1 VDHGRSRAAML
12 IGHGEAWEAWR
23 AALAGER
30 MHHAWRLTGK
40 AGLGKTAFALAAAH
54 ELVGGGANPAQHPD
68 ILVLTYGPRTKED
81 AKKRDDG
88 KPYELARGI
97 KVDQIRE
104 VQRRLTTRP
113 TLGDKR
119 AVIVDPADDLERPA
133 ANALLKSLEEPP
145 VGTYFILVS
154 HSPARLLPTIRSRC
168 RTLRFP
174 SLNDEA
180 LGRLLAEAAGN
191 AGLDER
197 AAAMAAAAGSPGAAL
212 GFVAM
217 GLAATAKTMRH
228 IRDSGD
234 PDFAARGELTTL
246 IGARPERER
255 LRAVLDL
262 ARATV
267 AEDIER
273 LPARLATRRIRAH
286 EGLVRLTGEYLTYN
300 YDTGL
305 LALEIGNL
313 LAGCAAASER
323 ADG

>member
-1 VDHGRSRAAML
+1 ML
-12 IGHGEAWEAWR
+12 IGHDEARAAWR

-30 MHHAWRLTGK
+30 MHHAWLLTGK
-40 AGLGKTAFALAAAH
+40 AGLGKTAFALEAAH
-54 ELVGGGANPAQHPD
+54 ELVGGGPEPAHHPD
-68 ILVLTYGPRTKED
+68 ILLLTYGPRTKED

-97 KVDQIRE
+97 KVDQIRD

-113 TLGDKR
+113 TLGERR
-119 AVIVDPADDLERPA
+119 AVIVDPADDLETSA

-145 VGTYFILVS
+145 AGTYFLLVS

-174 SLNDEA
+174 AIGDEA
-180 LGRLLAEAAGN
+180 LAEFLALHAGGV
-191 AGLDER
+191 ASDER
-197 AAAMAAAAGSPGAAL
+197 VAAIAAAAGSPGAAL
-212 GFVAM
+212 AFVEM
-217 GLAATAKTMRH
+217 GLAKAARTMRH

-234 PDFAARGELTTL
+234 PGFAARGELATI
-246 IGARPERER
+246 IGARPDRER

-267 AEDIER
+267 GEGIAR
-273 LPARLATRRIRAH
+273 LPSHLATRRIAAH
-286 EGLVRLTGEYLTYN
+286 EGLVRLTGEFLTYN
-300 YDTGL
+300 YDVGL

>member
-1 VDHGRSRAAML
+1 M
-12 IGHGEAWEAWR
+12 IGHDEAWGAWR

-30 MHHAWRLTGK
+30 MHHAWLLVGRS
-40 AGLGKTAFALAAAH
+40 GLGKSAFALAAAH
-54 ELVGGGANPAQHPD
+54 ELVGGGPDPAQHPD
-68 ILVLTYGPRTKED
+68 ILILTHGPRTRED
-81 AKKRDDG
+81 EKKREDG
-88 KPYELARGI
+88 KPYERARGI

-113 TLGDKR
+113 TLGSKR
-119 AVIVDPADDLERPA
+119 AVIVDPADDLETSA

-145 VGTYFILVS
+145 AGTYFLLVS

-168 RTLRFP
+168 RMLRFP
-174 SLNDEA
+174 ALGDEA
-180 LGRLLAEAAGN
+180 LGRFLAEQTDAA
-191 AGLDER
+191 ADER
-197 AAAMAAAAGSPGAAL
+197 AAAVAAAAGSPGAAL

-234 PDFAARGELTTL
+234 PQFTARGELTAL
-246 IGARPERER
+246 IGTRPERDR

-267 AEDIER
+267 GEEIER
-273 LPARLATRRIRAH
+273 LPARLSVRRIAAH

-313 LAGCAAASER
+313 LAGCAEASER

>member
-1 VDHGRSRAAML
+1 MLNQSAL
-12 IGHGEAWEAWR
+12 IGHDDAWEAWR
-23 AALAGER
+23 AALFSKR
-30 MHHAWRLTGK
+30 MHHAWLLTGK

-54 ELVGGGANPAQHPD
+54 ELVGGGPEPTQHPD

-81 AKKRDDG
+81 EKKREDG
-88 KPYELARGI
+88 KPWERARGI

-113 TLGDKR
+113 TLGEKR
-119 AVIVDPADDLERPA
+119 AVIVDPADDLERGA

-145 VGTYFILVS
+145 VGTYFLLVS
-154 HSPARLLPTIRSRC
+154 HSPARLLATIRSRC
-168 RTLRFP
+168 RTLRIP
-174 SLNDEA
+174 ALSDEA
-180 LGRLLAEAAGN
+180 LSRFLAQAAGD
-191 AGLDER
+191 AGQDER
-197 AAAMAAAAGSPGAAL
+197 AAAVAAAAGSPGAAL

-217 GLAATAKTMRH
+217 GLAATARTMRH

-234 PDFAARGELTTL
+234 SNYTARGELTLL

-262 ARATV
+262 ARAIV

-273 LPARLATRRIRAH
+273 LPARLATRRIAAH
-286 EGLVRLTGEYLTYN
+286 DGLVRLTGEYPTYN

-313 LAGCAAASER
+313 LSHCAEASER
-323 ADG
+323 ANG

>member
-1 VDHGRSRAAML
+1 ML
-12 IGHGEAWEAWR
+12 IGHDDAWQAWR

-30 MHHAWRLTGK
+30 MHHAWLLTGK
-40 AGLGKTAFALAAAH
+40 AGLGKGAFALAAAH
-54 ELVGGGANPAQHPD
+54 ELVGGVADPAQHPD
-68 ILVLTYGPRTKED
+68 ILVLTYGPKDKTEE
-81 AKKRDDG
+81 AKRDAG
-88 KPYELARGI
+88 KPWERARGI
-97 KVDQIRE
+97 KIAQIRE
-104 VQRRLTTRP
+104 MQRRLTTRP
-113 TLGDKR
+113 TLGERR
-119 AVIVDPADDLERPA
+119 AVIIDPADDMEPQA
-133 ANALLKSLEEPP
+133 SNALLKSLEEPP
-145 VGTYFILVS
+145 SGTYFVLVS

-174 SLNDEA
+174 ALSDEA
-180 LGRLLAEAAGN
+180 LGRFLAEQTDAA
-191 AGLDER
+191 AEER
-197 AAAMAAAAGSPGAAL
+197 AAAVAAASGSPGAAL

-234 PDFAARGELTTL
+234 ADFAARGELTGL

-267 AEDIER
+267 GEDVER
-273 LPARLATRRIRAH
+273 LPARIATRRIAAH
-286 EGLVRLTGEYLTYN
+286 QGLVRLTGEYPTYN

-305 LALEIGNL
+305 LALAIGNL

>member
-1 VDHGRSRAAML
+1 ML
-12 IGHGEAWEAWR
+12 MIGHEEALAAWR

-30 MHHAWRLTGK
+30 MHHAWLLTGK
-40 AGLGKTAFALAAAH
+40 AGLGKSAFALAAAH
-54 ELVGGGANPAQHPD
+54 ELVGGGPHPAQHPD
-68 ILVLTYGPRTKED
+68 ILVLTHGPKNKEEE
-81 AKKRDDG
+81 KKRDDG
-88 KPYELARGI
+88 KPFERARGI

-113 TLGDKR
+113 TLGEKR
-119 AVIVDPADDLERPA
+119 AVVVDPADDMEPQA
-133 ANALLKSLEEPP
+133 SNALLKSLEEPP
-145 VGTYFILVS
+145 AGTHFLLVS

-174 SLNDEA
+174 ALSDEA
-180 LGRLLAEAAGN
+180 MGRFLAEQTDAPA
-191 AGLDER
+191 DER
-197 AAAMAAAAGSPGAAL
+197 SAAIAAAAGSPGAAL
-212 GFVAM
+212 AFVAM

-234 PDFAARGELTTL
+234 AEFTARGELTSL

-267 AEDIER
+267 AEDIAR
-273 LPARLATRRIRAH
+273 LPTRLSAKRIAAH
-286 EGLVRLTGEYLTYN
+286 RGLVRLTGEYPTYN

-313 LAGCAAASER
+313 LASCAEASAR
-323 ADG
+323 ADV

>member
-1 VDHGRSRAAML
+1 MLNQSTL
-12 IGHGEAWEAWR
+12 IGHADAGESWR
-23 AALAGER
+23 AALTGER
-30 MHHAWRLTGK
+30 MHHAWLLTGK
-40 AGLGKTAFALAAAH
+40 AGLGKTAFALGAAH
-54 ELVGGGANPAQHPD
+54 DLVGGGPDPTQHPD
-68 ILVLTYGPRTKED
+68 ILILTYGPKNKEEE
-81 AKKRDDG
+81 KKRDDG
-88 KPYELARGI
+88 KPWERARGI

-119 AVIVDPADDLERPA
+119 AVIVDPADDMEPQA
-133 ANALLKSLEEPP
+133 SNALLKSLEEPP
-145 VGTYFILVS
+145 AGTHFLLVS

-174 SLNDEA
+174 ALSDEA
-180 LGRLLAEAAGN
+180 LGRFLAEQTDAAP
-191 AGLDER
+191 DER
-197 AAAMAAAAGSPGAAL
+197 AAAIAAAAGSPGAAL

-217 GLAATAKTMRH
+217 GLAATARTMRH
-228 IRDSGD
+228 VRDGGD
-234 PDFAARGELTTL
+234 ADFTARGELTSL

-273 LPARLATRRIRAH
+273 LPARLAARRITAH
-286 EGLVRLTGEYLTYN
+286 EGLVRLTGEHLTYN

-313 LAGCAAASER
+313 LAGCAEASAR

>member
-1 VDHGRSRAAML
+1 ML
-12 IGHGEAWEAWR
+12 IGHDEAWQAWR

-30 MHHAWRLTGK
+30 MHHAWLLTGK
-40 AGLGKTAFALAAAH
+40 AGLGKSSFALAAAH
-54 ELVGGGANPAQHPD
+54 ELVGGGPHPAQHPD

-81 AKKRDDG
+81 ARKRDDG

-113 TLGDKR
+113 TLGDR
-119 AVIVDPADDLERPA
+119 RVVIVDPADDLEISA

-145 VGTYFILVS
+145 QGTYFLLIS

-174 SLNDEA
+174 ALSDDA
-180 LGRLLAEAAGN
+180 LGRFLAAQTDAPS
-191 AGLDER
+191 DER
-197 AAAMAAAAGSPGAAL
+197 AAAIAAAAGSPGAAL

-234 PDFAARGELTTL
+234 ADFTARGELTAL

-273 LPARLATRRIRAH
+273 LPARLATRRIAAH
-286 EGLVRLTGEYLTYN
+286 QGLVRLTGEYLTYN

-313 LAGCAAASER
+313 LAGCSEATAR
-323 ADG
+323 ANG

>member
-1 VDHGRSRAAML
+1 M
-12 IGHGEAWEAWR
+12 IGHDEAWDTWR

-30 MHHAWRLTGK
+30 MHHAWLLTGK
-40 AGLGKTAFALAAAH
+40 AGLGKGSFALAAAH
-54 ELVGGGANPAQHPD
+54 ELVGGGPDPLQHPD
-68 ILVLTYGPRTKED
+68 ILMLTYGPKTKED

-88 KPYELARGI
+88 KPHELARGI

-104 VQRRLTTRP
+104 IQRRLTTRP
-113 TLGDKR
+113 TLGDRR

-145 VGTYFILVS
+145 AGTFFLLIC

-174 SLNDEA
+174 ALSDEA
-180 LGRLLAEAAGN
+180 IGRWLAQQTDAAS
-191 AGLDER
+191 DER
-197 AAAMAAAAGSPGAAL
+197 AAAIAAASGSPGAAL

-234 PDFAARGELTTL
+234 RDFIARGELTAL
-246 IGARPERER
+246 IGARPERDR

-273 LPARLATRRIRAH
+273 LPARIAGQRIAAH
-286 EGLVRLTGEYLTYN
+286 EGLVRLTGEFLTYN

-313 LAGCAAASER
+313 LSQCSEAS
-323 ADG
+323 ASANV

>member
-1 VDHGRSRAAML
+1 M
-12 IGHGEAWEAWR
+12 IGHDEAWEAWR
-23 AALAGER
+23 GALAGAR
-30 MHHAWRLTGK
+30 MHHAWLLTGK
-40 AGLGKTAFALAAAH
+40 AGLGKMAFARAAAH
-54 ELVGGGANPAQHPD
+54 ELVGGGPDPVQHPD
-68 ILVLTYGPRTKED
+68 ILLLTYGPRTKED

-97 KVDQIRE
+97 KVDQVRE

-113 TLGDKR
+113 TLGERR
-119 AVIVDPADDLERPA
+119 AVIIDPADDMEPQA

-145 VGTYFILVS
+145 IGTFFVLVS

-174 SLNDEA
+174 ALSDE
-180 LGRLLAEAAGN
+180 RLAQFLAEHSDAA
-191 AGLDER
+191 ADER
-197 AAAMAAAAGSPGAAL
+197 AAAIAAASGSPGAAL

-217 GLAATAKTMRH
+217 GLASSAKAMRH

-234 PDFAARGELTTL
+234 PSFTTRGELTGL
-246 IGARPERER
+246 IGTRPERGR

-262 ARATV
+262 ACAIV
-267 AEDIER
+267 AEDIDR
-273 LPARLATRRIRAH
+273 LPAQLAARRVAAH
-286 EGLVRLTGEYLTYN
+286 AGLVRLVREYLTYN

-313 LAGCAAASER
+313 LSQCAAASEP
-323 ADG
+323 ANV

>member
-1 VDHGRSRAAML
+1 M
-12 IGHGEAWEAWR
+12 IGHDEAWQAWR
-23 AALAGER
+23 SALAGER
-30 MHHAWRLTGK
+30 MHHAWLLTGK
-40 AGLGKTAFALAAAH
+40 AGLGKSAFAFAAAH
-54 ELVGGGANPAQHPD
+54 ELVGGGPDPAQHPD
-68 ILVLTYGPRTKED
+68 ILVLTHGPKTKED
-81 AKKRDDG
+81 EKKRDDG
-88 KPYELARGI
+88 KPWERARGI
-97 KVDQIRE
+97 KIDQIRE
-104 VQRRLTTRP
+104 IQRRLTTRP
-113 TLGDKR
+113 TLGERR

-145 VGTYFILVS
+145 VGTYFLLVS

-168 RTLRFP
+168 RTLRFAAL
-174 SLNDEA
+174 SDEA
-180 LGRLLAEAAGN
+180 LSRFLAEQTDAPA
-191 AGLDER
+191 DER
-197 AAAMAAAAGSPGAAL
+197 AAAVAWAAGSPGAAL

-217 GLAATAKTMRH
+217 GLAASARTMRH

-234 PDFAARGELTTL
+234 ADFTARGELTAL

-273 LPARLATRRIRAH
+273 LPPGLATRRIAAH
-286 EGLVRLTGEYLTYN
+286 EGLVRLTGEYPTFN

-313 LAGCAAASER
+313 LAGCAAASAR

>member
-1 VDHGRSRAAML
+1 ML
-12 IGHGEAWEAWR
+12 IGHDEAWQAWR
-23 AALAGER
+23 AALGGER
-30 MHHAWRLTGK
+30 MHHAWLLTGM
-40 AGLGKTAFALAAAH
+40 AGLGKSSFALAAAH
-54 ELVGGGANPAQHPD
+54 GLVGGGPHPTQHPD
-68 ILVLTYGPRTKED
+68 ILVLSHGPRTKED
-81 AKKRDDG
+81 ARKRDDG

-119 AVIVDPADDLERPA
+119 AVIVDPADDLEPSA

-145 VGTYFILVS
+145 QGTYFLLVS

-174 SLNDEA
+174 ALSDET
-180 LGRLLAEAAGN
+180 LGRFLAAQTDAPS
-191 AGLDER
+191 DER
-197 AAAMAAAAGSPGAAL
+197 AAAIAAAAGSPGAAL

-234 PDFAARGELTTL
+234 ADFTARGELTAL

-262 ARATV
+262 ARAAV
-267 AEDIER
+267 AEDVER
-273 LPARLATRRIRAH
+273 LPARLATRRIAAH
-286 EGLVRLTGEYLTYN
+286 GGLVRLTGEYLTYN

-313 LAGCAAASER
+313 LAGCSEATAR
-323 ADG
+323 ANG

>member
-1 VDHGRSRAAML
+1 ML
-12 IGHGEAWEAWR
+12 IGHDDAWTAWR
-23 AALAGER
+23 TALAGER
-30 MHHAWRLTGK
+30 MHHAWLLTGK
-40 AGLGKTAFALAAAH
+40 AGLGKSAFAFAAAH
-54 ELVGGGANPAQHPD
+54 ELVGGGPDPAQHPD
-68 ILVLTYGPRTKED
+68 ILVLTHGPRTKED
-81 AKKRDDG
+81 SKKRDDG

-113 TLGDKR
+113 TLGERR
-119 AVIVDPADDLERPA
+119 AVIVDPADDLETGA

-145 VGTYFILVS
+145 AGTYFLLVS

-174 SLNDEA
+174 ALGDEA
-180 LGRLLAEAAGN
+180 LSRFLAQQAGD
-191 AGLDER
+191 AGADER
-197 AAAMAAAAGSPGAAL
+197 AAAVAAAAGSPGAAL

-234 PDFAARGELTTL
+234 ADFAARGELTGL

-255 LRAVLDL
+255 LRGVLDL

-267 AEDIER
+267 AQDIER
-273 LPARLATRRIRAH
+273 LPARLAVRRIAAH
-286 EGLVRLTGEYLTYN
+286 AGLVRLTGEYLTYN

-313 LAGCAAASER
+313 LAGCAEASER
-323 ADG
+323 ADV

>member
-1 VDHGRSRAAML
+1 M
-12 IGHGEAWEAWR
+12 IGHDDAWEAWR

-30 MHHAWRLTGK
+30 MHHAWLLTGK

-54 ELVGGGANPAQHPD
+54 ELVGGGSDPAQHPD
-68 ILVLTYGPRTKED
+68 VLILTYGPRTKED
-81 AKKRDDG
+81 EKKRDDG
-88 KPYELARGI
+88 KPYERARGI

-113 TLGDKR
+113 TLGDNR
-119 AVIVDPADDLERPA
+119 AVIIDPADDLERGA

-145 VGTYFILVS
+145 IGTFFLLIS

-174 SLNDEA
+174 SLSDEA
-180 LGRLLAEAAGN
+180 LGRFLAEQTDAPA
-191 AGLDER
+191 DER
-197 AAAMAAAAGSPGAAL
+197 SAAIAAAAGSPGAAL
-212 GFVAM
+212 AFVAL
-217 GLAATAKTMRH
+217 GLAATAKAMRC

-234 PDFAARGELTTL
+234 SDFTARGELTSL
-246 IGARPERER
+246 IGTRPERER

-267 AEDIER
+267 SENIDR
-273 LPARLATRRIRAH
+273 LPARLATRRIAAH
-286 EGLVRLTGEYLTYN
+286 EGLVRLTGEYLTFN

-313 LAGCAAASER
+313 LAACANASER